1 MVLNPKNNFLFV
13 KSRNI
18 KFKELIFCA
27 EYFVFDISAVC
38 FILSKAV
45 PINASVFSLS
55 NLTIPNKPTFC
66 GRSTISGYSG
76 KTSNS
81 TPLNDTDLKLFLF
94 FSVFKI
100 DLMFFSCDYAIK
112 FKYCIIILIIF
123 IFS

>member
-1 MVLNPKNNFLFV
+1 MLNPEDKRLLV
-13 KSRNI
+13 KRRNS
-18 KFKELIFCA
+18 KFKQLMFCA

-38 FILSKAV
+38 FIFSNAG
-45 PINASVFSLS
+45 PINAYVFSFN

-66 GRSTISGYSG
+66 GLSTMSGYYG

-94 FSVFKI
+94 PSVFKI

-112 FKYCIIILIIF
+112 FKYCIIIF
-123 IFS
+123 